1 MERLIEHL
9 VEHRTKVFVIVR
21 WVSLIMVV
29 AGYAILLFLLL
40 PEYL

>member
-9 VEHRTKVFVIVR
+9 IEHRTKVLIVAK
-21 WVSLIMVV
+21 WVSLIMIV